1 MSLMSFE
8 NTGLAG
14 AQGMKPSVRQTI
26 VVEGKDDMSAV
37 LAAVSANVIYTHG
50 YGINPQT
57 LELLEAAYERT
68 GLVIFTDPDHAGRQI
83 RERLSRLYPDANHAY
98 LTQTQAERDGD
109 IGIENAAPA
118 DIINA
123 LRAAGAEFSG
133 MWEAAKWAGPSYG
146 TGNKGAQKITGKDP
160 KDAPVTM
167 EDLIIFGLAGGEG
180 SAQRRCAVGARLGI
194 GSANASA
201 FAKRLC
207 RMGISREELIGALEK
222 QEQ

>member
-50 YGINPQT
+50 YGINTQT
-57 LELLEAAYERT
+57 LELLDAAYERT
-68 GLVIFTDPDHAGRQI
+68 GLIIFTDPDHAGRQI
-83 RERLSRLYPDANHAY
+83 RERLSRLYPDAKHAY

-133 MWEAAKWAGPSYG
+133 MWEAASKPESARAAGDEAG
-146 TGNKGAQKITGKDP
+146 GKI
-160 KDAPVTM
+160 TM

-180 SAQRRCAVGARLGI
+180 SAQRRSAVGARLGI

-207 RMGISREELIGALEK
+207 RMGISREELIDALEK

>member
-14 AQGMKPSVRQTI
+14 ARGMKPSVRQTI

-57 LELLEAAYERT
+57 LELLDAAYERT
-68 GLVIFTDPDHAGRQI
+68 GLIIFTDPDHAGRQI
-83 RERLSRLYPDANHAY
+83 RERLSRLYPVARHAY

-133 MWEAAKWAGPSYG
+133 MWEAATWDGPSSG
-146 TGNKGAQKITGKDP
+146 TGTKGADKI
-160 KDAPVTM
+160 TM

-207 RMGISREELIGALEK
+207 RMGISKEELIGALEK
-222 QEQ
+222 QEK

>member
-8 NTGLAG
+8 NTGLSG

-37 LAAVSANVIYTHG
+37 LAAVSANVICTHG

-57 LELLEAAYERT
+57 LELLDAAYKRT
-68 GLVIFTDPDHAGRQI
+68 GLMIFTDPDHAGRQI
-83 RERLSRLYPDANHAY
+83 RERLTKLYPDVRHAY
-98 LTQTQAERDGD
+98 LTQRQAEKDGD

-133 MWEAAKWAGPSYG
+133 MWEAATKAGPARG
-146 TGNKGAQKITGKDP
+146 DGDAAGGKI
-160 KDAPVTM
+160 TM
-167 EDLIIFGLAGGEG
+167 EDLIFLGLAGGEG

-207 RMGISREELIGALEK
+207 RMGISRQELIDALEK